1 MILITGGTGTTG
13 REIIA
18 ELQRLGATGVR
29 ALVRD
34 AGRASFIREAGF
46 ETAEGDFDRPETLDA
61 ALAGV
66 ERALLLTPP
75 SPKTF
80 EFQRDFIEAS
90 KRAGVRRV
98 VKFSAFG
105 ADADAP
111 EGFGK
116 WHGQAEDYL
125 KQSGLAWTMLQPN
138 FFMQNLLGQ
147 AQQIAAEGRIYQ
159 PVGDAKASFI
169 DVRDIAA
176 VAARALVEDGHE
188 GKSYVLTGPEAL
200 SYADVAAKLSNAA
213 GRQITY
219 VPITP
224 EQFRQGALAA
234 GLPEW
239 LVGALERLN
248 EIFAAGYAA
257 EVTDSVRAVGQKEPT
272 TFDQFA
278 RDNAQAFKGRQAG

>member
-13 REIIA
+13 REIIS

-200 SYADVAAKLSNAA
+200 SYADVAAKLSTVA

-257 EVTDSVRAVGQKEPT
+257 EVTDHVRAVGRKEPT

-278 RDNAQAFKGRQAG
+278 RDNAQAFKGGQVG